1 MTLSCKQGGRFRT
14 TYTTSPLRLATN
26 WPRWSTPKS
35 RQLMVAFAAHAYEL
49 EHQQKAGSLTDLVP
63 AYLKT
68 IPQDPLTGTNM
79 VFLP

>member
-1 MTLSCKQGGRFRT
+1 
-14 TYTTSPLRLATN
+14 
-26 WPRWSTPKS
+26 
-35 RQLMVAFAAHAYEL
+35 MVAFAAHAYEL